1 MTRTYLEDAIKVI
14 KDYALTDKS
23 KLEEEIVVSMSSS
36 FVEHES
42 SKSMASTPTK
52 YK

>member
-1 MTRTYLEDAIKVI
+1 MTKAYLEDAIKVI
-14 KDYALTDKS
+14 QDDALTHKF
-23 KLEEEIVVSMSSS
+23 KLQEEIVVSMSSS
-36 FVEHES
+36 FVEHEA